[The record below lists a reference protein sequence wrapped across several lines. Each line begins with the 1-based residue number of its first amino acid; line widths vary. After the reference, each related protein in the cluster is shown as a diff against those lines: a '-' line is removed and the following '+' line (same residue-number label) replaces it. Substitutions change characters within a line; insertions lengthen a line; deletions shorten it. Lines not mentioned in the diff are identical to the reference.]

1 MSFVSTTN
9 HRGKVRLLVGYIG
22 AKKVGQDEKAPL
34 PGIVRTLS
42 VDEKTFDVIR

>member
-1 MSFVSTTN
+1 VGRFVFWLGT
-9 HRGKVRLLVGYIG
+9 LG